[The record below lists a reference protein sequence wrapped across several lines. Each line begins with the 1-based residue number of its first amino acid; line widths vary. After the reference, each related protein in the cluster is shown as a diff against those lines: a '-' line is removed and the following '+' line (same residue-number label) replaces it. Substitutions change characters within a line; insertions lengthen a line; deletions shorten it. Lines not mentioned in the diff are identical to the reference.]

1 MREGLRLLE
10 DRDRLYKIRLVEL
23 QKEINLGIESSERG
37 EVYDGETV
45 IQELLDEIQQ
55 ARQAS

>member
-1 MREGLRLLE
+1 VREGLRLLE